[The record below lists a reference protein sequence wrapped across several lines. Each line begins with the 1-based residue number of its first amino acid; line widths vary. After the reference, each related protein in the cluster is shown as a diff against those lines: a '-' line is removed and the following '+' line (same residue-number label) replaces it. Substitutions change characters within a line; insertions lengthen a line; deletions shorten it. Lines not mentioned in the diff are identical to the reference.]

1 MKILK
6 KLFLLC
12 IPCMMF
18 FSCEST
24 EQRYILSERVQ
35 KSEAR
40 EYYED
45 KIHSVMDVNDYKNG
59 KYMVAALDESSPS
72 YNLLTS
78 LSDLVTGKIKD
89 LGANQYQCD
98 TVTKYCPAI
107 DASRLIYLQEKKFS
121 FTLLEYLADDEK
133 TPTGKY
139 SFRMVAEENADV
151 KNFITED
158 ASFSGDILTIKQ
170 EKEIFDPL
178 VKTIVEELKK
188 QDIFNKKSD
197 KPESKSLT
205 LDKVAGTE
213 YNGAWS
219 WCNGSYENSDYVTL
233 QIDIPQFIHEG
244 KSGSLYFY
252 ILQYNLF
259 QNTDDAFSLIS
270 IEGAFC
276 YDGKKKFIYKDYDGK
291 LKD

>member
-18 FSCEST
+18 FSCESS
-24 EQRYILSERVQ
+24 EQRYVLSDVIS

-40 EYYED
+40 KYYED
-45 KIHSVMDVNDYKNG
+45 KLHGIITANDYKNG
-59 KYMVAALDESSPS
+59 KYMVAALDGSSPGNS
-72 YNLLTS
+72 LLIGYDS
-78 LSDLVTGKIKD
+78 LEGKLID
-89 LGANQYQCD
+89 GTVVFPYI
-98 TVTKYCPAI
+98 VTKFCPAI
-107 DASRLIYLQEKKFS
+107 DASGLIYLQEKKFS
-121 FTLLEYLADDEK
+121 FTLLEYLADDKK

-139 SFRMVAEENADV
+139 SFKMVAEENADV

-158 ASFSGDILTIKQ
+158 ASFTGDILTIKQ
-170 EKEIFDPL
+170 EKEIFDSL
-178 VKTIVEELKK
+178 VKTIVEELKE

-233 QIDIPQFIHEG
+233 QIDIPQFKYKE
-244 KSGSLYFY
+244 KNGSLYFY

-259 QNTDDAFSLIS
+259 QNTDDAFSLVS
-270 IEGAFC
+270 VEGAFC